1 MKKYGVLNEGFNLG
15 DMSYDDVLLNCLK
28 ISERIKEVSDKEI
41 DFYVK
46 KEVIRSVMDS
56 LVPLAF
62 VGFVIGVLNLA
73 QGTVKGVFIPV
84 YIIIS
89 IYISYLILNNQIR
102 KAEIKYSQ
110 IRDYQKSLRDI
121 QVNLIKKADIL
132 SSNK

>member
-1 MKKYGVLNEGFNLG
+1 MKKYGDLNEGFNLG

-62 VGFVIGVLNLA
+62 VGFVIWVLNLA

-110 IRDYQKSLRDI
+110 IRDYQKFLRDI
-121 QVNLIKKADIL
+121 Q
-132 SSNK
+132 

>member
-1 MKKYGVLNEGFNLG
+1 M
-15 DMSYDDVLLNCLK
+15 
-28 ISERIKEVSDKEI
+28 
-41 DFYVK
+41 
-46 KEVIRSVMDS
+46 
-56 LVPLAF
+56 
-62 VGFVIGVLNLA
+62 LNLA

>member
-1 MKKYGVLNEGFNLG
+1 MKKYGDLNEGFNLG